1 MAKTIDAM
9 TTTFGIRTITFDA
22 DKGFFLNGEHVEI
35 QGCANHQDMPAVGIA
50 VPDSLQPW
58 QYQQLKDMGCN
69 GWRTAH
75 NPPNE
80 TVLDAC
86 DRIGM
91 LVMDENRHLGDAYGS
106 HSPPGTT
113 AGDLSDLA
121 TMIQRDRHHPSIIM
135 WSLCNEEGL
144 RGKPEGMRLFA
155 AMKDVVHRYDTT
167 RPITSAINGS
177 WLTRGISDEDILGV
191 NYHHHE
197 LDAFHQ
203 ANPQLPMFGSETTN
217 QKTTR
222 GEYAEGRNPGM
233 CSCYNL
239 SEEEWLSTA
248 TRPFIAGVY
257 VWTGFDYRG
266 ESNLRLYGQSDI
278 SNNTGLMDVCG
289 FPKAT

>member
-1 MAKTIDAM
+1 M
-9 TTTFGIRTITFDA
+9 TTTFGIRTIKFDA
-22 DKGFFLNGEHVEI
+22 DKGFFLNGQHVEI

-58 QYQQLKDMGCN
+58 RVQQLKDMGCN

-80 TVLDAC
+80 SVLDAC

-106 HSPPGTT
+106 HSPPGTKP
-113 AGDLSDLA
+113 GDLSDLA

-144 RGKPEGMRLFA
+144 RGKPEGMSLFA

-177 WLTRGISDEDILGV
+177 WLTKGISDEDLLGV
-191 NYHHHE
+191 NYHHRE

-203 ANPQLPMFGSETTN
+203 ANPKLPMFGSETTN

-239 SEEEWLSTA
+239 SEEEWLATA

-257 VWTGFDYRG
+257 IVDRF
-266 ESNLRLYGQSDI
+266 
-278 SNNTGLMDVCG
+278 
-289 FPKAT
+289 